1 MRRWAGQQGQDFVA
15 NHQTPGI
22 DFATFHS
29 WVDNWLDDDITF
41 QTNWIRQHA
50 ADAAAIGKPVRRR
63 FSNLKFQIWM
73 KFEPEGRQERL
84 FVQCEVPWGDGL
96 RCIVYAAARL

>member
-1 MRRWAGQQGQDFVA
+1 MCRHVWACDHDCTCVRRWAGQQGQDFVA

-63 FSNLKFQIWM
+63 FSKLKLNLRADKS
-73 KFEPEGRQERL
+73 GYL
-84 FVQCEVPWGDGL
+84 CS
-96 RCIVYAAARL
+96 AR